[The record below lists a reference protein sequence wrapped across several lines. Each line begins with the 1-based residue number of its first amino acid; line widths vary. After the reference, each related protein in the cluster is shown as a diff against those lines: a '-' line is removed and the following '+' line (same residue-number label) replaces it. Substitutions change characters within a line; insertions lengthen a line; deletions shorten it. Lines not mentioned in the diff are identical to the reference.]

1 MRFYRPGEWLRQ
13 IDLERKFQGSQ
24 YDMRSALEELAVR
37 KTIEHIPN
45 RGYRVAAVDPAT
57 YEAIRGTRVILEV
70 GAVPG
75 IIAGIHE
82 ATIQRLRSLAAEF
95 SAAVLSGTRVEQS
108 RINGEFHH
116 LTYAAYGNAVL
127 EGMVWSLRDRLREPD
142 ITVWSSHEDL
152 VASDLEHHELVDALT
167 QRDTERLTAPIRRHI
182 A

>member
-13 IDLERKFQGSQ
+13 VDLETKFQTTRFNV
-24 YDMRSALEELAVR
+24 RSALEELAVR

-45 RGYRVAAVDPAT
+45 RGYRVAAIDLAT

-75 IIAGIHE
+75 IIAGTDE
-82 ATIQRLRSLAAEF
+82 ATIQRLRSLSAEF

-116 LTYAAYGNAVL
+116 LMYAACGNAVL
-127 EGMVWSLRDRLREPD
+127 EEMVWSLRDRLRGSD

-152 VASDLEHHELVDALT
+152 VASDLEHHEMVDPLT